1 MKKSQFYNFR
11 SVKNIVIQNSQVKT
25 HSVLLSNHMLGKLNR
40 RRQETYTV
48 STAGQKYLK
57 AALPILMDVYKRTED
72 LLPEQWF

>member
-1 MKKSQFYNFR
+1 M
-11 SVKNIVIQNSQVKT
+11 QVY
-25 HSVLLSNHMLGKLNR
+25 LDR

-72 LLPEQWF
+72 LLPEQWFRSYVSLSDAYFEKTKCSRF